1 MKSRLCTKLSID
13 VSKRD
18 DSPNFK
24 QLNELTRCALIGD
37 GRAMYEIGL
46 KYLKGDDGFTQDQDA
61 GVKWIRNASN
71 AKYKLTQSMIADL
84 YSKGDSIEKAYYKAN
99 IWYKTLSKKKDL
111 AAQCSVGIMYKIG
124 HGVRKDPLE
133 ASKWFTWAADQG
145 NSDAQYN
152 LGMLRLYG
160 IGLRQDT
167 EEAIELF
174 FKSTNQRNTH
184 ASSIVGDIYLYSRY
198 GVERSSKRGLKL
210 LEFAAKNGSIY
221 AQAYLGRYYSDT
233 KTEHHDLSKS
243 ILYYTMAVDPGN
255 ITASYNLAIIYLNGN
270 DTPKDY
276 IKIYSLFKQSGVR
289 EGSETLMSIS
299 ASIKDYSEI
308 LNMFIDVTNSGI
320 DDLYYRIGNLYENG
334 VQRYGKCIFDP
345 DYTNAIKWYAVAS
358 SKGDSRADYRL
369 GVMHE
374 CGKYFKR
381 DTATAITYYNK
392 ASISGDT
399 DAIYRLAC
407 MYINGYG
414 VTQDLLRAFQLFTR
428 ASTLGHKNANKQFK
442 VERVYESD
450 ELNHSHSL
458 TPDPEIEVNKKTRI
472 RMLEKVTKKGY
483 ARLQYQLGIMYEKDQ
498 DSQGAFKWF
507 SFAVNIGVTD
517 AYYRV
522 GVFYE
527 EGRGVDQDYI
537 MAAKMYQKAIEEHED
552 AYYRLGQ
559 LYQYGNG
566 VDLDYLKSYQF
577 YKKASDMG
585 HVEAHR
591 ILIQKKTCSILHHK
605 NIRILS

>member
-1 MKSRLCTKLSID
+1 
-13 VSKRD
+13 
-18 DSPNFK
+18 
-24 QLNELTRCALIGD
+24 
-37 GRAMYEIGL
+37 
-46 KYLKGDDGFTQDQDA
+46 
-61 GVKWIRNASN
+61 
-71 AKYKLTQSMIADL
+71 
-84 YSKGDSIEKAYYKAN
+84 
-99 IWYKTLSKKKDL
+99 
-111 AAQCSVGIMYKIG
+111 
-124 HGVRKDPLE
+124 
-133 ASKWFTWAADQG
+133 
-145 NSDAQYN
+145 
-152 LGMLRLYG
+152 
-160 IGLRQDT
+160 
-167 EEAIELF
+167 
-174 FKSTNQRNTH
+174 
-184 ASSIVGDIYLYSRY
+184 
-198 GVERSSKRGLKL
+198 
-210 LEFAAKNGSIY
+210 
-221 AQAYLGRYYSDT
+221 
-233 KTEHHDLSKS
+233 
-243 ILYYTMAVDPGN
+243 
-255 ITASYNLAIIYLNGN
+255 
-270 DTPKDY
+270 
-276 IKIYSLFKQSGVR
+276 
-289 EGSETLMSIS
+289 
-299 ASIKDYSEI
+299 
-308 LNMFIDVTNSGI
+308 
-320 DDLYYRIGNLYENG
+320 
-334 VQRYGKCIFDP
+334 
-345 DYTNAIKWYAVAS
+345 
-358 SKGDSRADYRL
+358 
-369 GVMHE
+369 MHE

-585 HVEAHR
+585 HVEAHKILNIILKSR
-591 ILIQKKTCSILHHK
+591 IMSNIDTEKNLLDPSSQEYQDSLLMCKCVAEHGDTEVQFHVGSSQMVYKSISSRIQRYQTKTVRYVRARAI
-605 NIRILS
+605 